1 MAITTVLPPT
11 VNHAPTFLA
20 VIGVFTVLAIG
31 LCGARTYTRIRS
43 KDSLRLDDYLI
54 LIGTVR
60 ISATRH

>member
-1 MAITTVLPPT
+1 MAITAPIP

-43 KDSLRLDDYLI
+43 KDSLRLDDHFI
-54 LIGTVR
+54 LIATVR
-60 ISATRH
+60 IPATRH